1 MKKIN
6 TRTLIDLALELCTIL
21 LVWGSMVLLLA
32 AFTSCATIGD
42 SHGPAKQ
49 QNFSTSVQTSG
60 KGSEIPVTQID
71 LNQDGVIDATEQTI
85 ITSQSPSVLLT
96 FGVISAV
103 VFMSVLLCA
112 WMSNRTTRK
121 NTINQVAHS
130 MMDDSDDKDLLGQ
143 TDTRVARVSGS

>member
-1 MKKIN
+1 MKKIK

-21 LVWGSMVLLLA
+21 LIWGTLVLLLA

-49 QNFSTSVQTSG
+49 QNFSTPAQTSG

-71 LNQDGVIDATEQTI
+71 LNHDGVIDATEQTI
-85 ITSQSPSVLLT
+85 ITSQHPSVLLT

-103 VFMSVLLCA
+103 VFISVLVCA

-121 NTINQVAHS
+121 NTINQVAQD
-130 MMDDSDDKDLLGQ
+130 MMDDSEDQDFLGQ
-143 TDTRVARVSGS
+143 THTRPTPPHGS